1 MKNTYSRTYEEFH
14 LCEFL
19 GESSSEI
26 TQLFGKKVRLTGAW
40 RGLAWLGGGHR
51 FARFSAFPW
60 HRLRSNNPETHNIEE
75 KIQRIDI
82 IIAHILVETSPF
94 RRWGRDALL
103 VSSFSLSQRLTQG
116 GERKIDGWIDERI
129 LETDFTTRRADN
141 GNPLSVTENFR
152 GRESR
157 LLGRGFLKME
167 GNPVKIE
174 RQ

>member
-1 MKNTYSRTYEEFH
+1 M
-14 LCEFL
+14 
-19 GESSSEI
+19 
-26 TQLFGKKVRLTGAW
+26 AW
-40 RGLAWLGGGHR
+40 RGSVEDIDSLDSPHSRDTDCVPITRRPTTSKKKSNVSILSSRIYSSKHPLWKVRKGCT
-51 FARFSAFPW
+51 AR
-60 HRLRSNNPETHNIEE
+60 LTTQN
-75 KIQRIDI
+75 
-82 IIAHILVETSPF
+82 
-94 RRWGRDALL
+94 
-103 VSSFSLSQRLTQG
+103 SSFSLSQRLTQG
-116 GERKIDGWIDERI
+116 GEREIDGWIDERI